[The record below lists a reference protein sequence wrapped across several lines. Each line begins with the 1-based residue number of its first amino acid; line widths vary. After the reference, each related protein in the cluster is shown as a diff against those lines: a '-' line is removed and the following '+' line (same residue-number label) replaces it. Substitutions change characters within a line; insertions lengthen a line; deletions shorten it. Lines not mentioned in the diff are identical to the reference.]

1 MSQIKLKHSGGNGV
15 IIAAPSSNPAADRT
29 LLLPSDGDSTIDT
42 LGRTGN
48 ALQTIS
54 TVKKDIFTTTA
65 TSTANGG
72 SDGLGAYASA
82 VLVTGLTATITP
94 LNSNNLLIIDI
105 FVGAQGNTS
114 DTVNFWYVVKDGNA
128 NTNFIGNQAGT
139 NSNRVS
145 ASTRES
151 DNARMHPL
159 NIRVME
165 TAGSTSARTYGLKC
179 LDVTGGSGTLVF
191 GATGSHMTGSNATN
205 GLYFIGSC
213 PSTITVTEVSA

>member
-1 MSQIKLKHSGGNGV
+1 MSQIKVNSIIPVAGVPTGGGGG
-15 IIAAPSSNPAADRT
+15 II
-29 LLLPSDGDSTIDT
+29 
-42 LGRTGN
+42 
-48 ALQTIS
+48 QTIQ

-94 LNSNNLLIIDI
+94 LNANNLLIIDI

-159 NIRVME
+159 NIRVTE

-179 LDVTGGSGTLVF
+179 VGSAGTLVF
-191 GATGSHMTGSNATN
+191 GATGAHMTGSNETN
-205 GLYFIGSC
+205 GLAFIGSC